1 MCNKET
7 LWIADRPQGSAEDG
21 RAPGRSAVPPAPQI
35 NKRHTVRHAPR
46 IRSLEDKKAERI
58 ITAAS
63 PPTLA
68 GSYLSAATRS
78 PARRVGAAPS
88 GLRLLPGRRKGEA
101 ETAARREGA
110 IGVGT
115 REGKGVW
122 KLPEGQMLDSC
133 VAARAF
139 PYLLLAVAQGVK
151 DGFVLD
157 GPIIFWGALI
167 SKWAEIVRRWRRG
180 FSIDIVSF
188 RPDYNWCWLARTMG
202 LPDVMSNCP

>member
-1 MCNKET
+1 MYNNGT
-7 LWIADRPQGSAEDG
+7 LWIAERPQGSAEDG
-21 RAPGRSAVPPAPQI
+21 RAPGRSAVPPAPQKKNATPLDI
-35 NKRHTVRHAPR
+35 HHESDLKY
-46 IRSLEDKKAERI
+46 LEDKKAERI

-88 GLRLLPGRRKGEA
+88 GLRLMPLLPGRRKGEA

-122 KLPEGQMLDSC
+122 KLP
-133 VAARAF
+133 
-139 PYLLLAVAQGVK
+139 QGRM
-151 DGFVLD
+151 
-157 GPIIFWGALI
+157 A
-167 SKWAEIVRRWRRG
+167 
-180 FSIDIVSF
+180 
-188 RPDYNWCWLARTMG
+188 
-202 LPDVMSNCP
+202 